1 MKRDIFYSLVL
12 IFFAVI
18 LSACGTDNKA
28 NPVAVS
34 EYTFFNA
41 TTPIIV
47 VEPNVFVESNETTG
61 ESNVTR
67 TNDTYTISVQ
77 LLKHG
82 LIQTGEIIS
91 MKPFDLRLGFVTD
104 IITTT
109 TTNGYA
115 VFEYHAPFDYDL
127 VKGQE
132 VIIQA
137 IFINPEDANTSSN
150 SAPKITLTQDFLIRF
165 D

>member
-1 MKRDIFYSLVL
+1 MKKDILYSFVL
-12 IFFAVI
+12 LLSI
-18 LSACGTDNKA
+18 LILASCGTDNKA
-28 NPVAVS
+28 NPVSVS

-41 TTPIIV
+41 TTPLIV
-47 VEPNVFVESNETTG
+47 VEPNVFVETNETTG
-61 ESNVTR
+61 ETNVTR
-67 TNDTYTISVQ
+67 TNDTYTLAVQ

-82 LIQTGEIIS
+82 LIERGQVVE
-91 MKPFDLRLGFVTD
+91 MKPFDFSLGFIVD

-137 IFINPEDANTSSN
+137 IFVNPEDSNSSSN